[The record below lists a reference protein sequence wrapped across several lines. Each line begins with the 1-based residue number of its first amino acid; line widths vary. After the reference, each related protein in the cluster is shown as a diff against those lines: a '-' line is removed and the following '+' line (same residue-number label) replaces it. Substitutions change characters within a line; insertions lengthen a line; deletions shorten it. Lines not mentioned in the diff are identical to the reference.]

1 MASELKLLVNSRK
14 YIRKLVTE
22 CHNKRATYSH
32 LSDLEK
38 KKVKSEIQD
47 HLEALKKYN
56 GEIQK
61 IKWSEGE
68 DESWLNAEL
77 ESCESY
83 SVKIRECIADLEE
96 NATPSNVSVDT
107 A

>member
-47 HLEALKKYN
+47 HLEALKK
-56 GEIQK
+56 
-61 IKWSEGE
+61 
-68 DESWLNAEL
+68 
-77 ESCESY
+77 
-83 SVKIRECIADLEE
+83 
-96 NATPSNVSVDT
+96 
-107 A
+107 